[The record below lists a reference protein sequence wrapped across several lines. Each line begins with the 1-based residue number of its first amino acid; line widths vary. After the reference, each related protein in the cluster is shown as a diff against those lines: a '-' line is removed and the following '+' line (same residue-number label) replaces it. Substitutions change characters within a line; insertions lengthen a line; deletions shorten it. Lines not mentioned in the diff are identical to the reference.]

1 MKEKVL
7 ALIAQLRAGMQ
18 ARLTSLKSFYAHNKI
33 FVLGGLAGL
42 SILLVFWARLGFRV
56 SVSEFQAAPSPAQ
69 LTISCSGSSAVL
81 TWAVPDG
88 ANSNTIQEL
97 RPGASW
103 QNSFTDATLT
113 ATRFVDSSIVS
124 GTQWRHKSGASVASN
139 TVTCSSAPTSTAP
152 VSSLPSPVTL
162 SVQCSPAGNLLSWTA
177 PGAGSNSSSILRSV
191 DGATNVF
198 IREQIPAGVLSHL
211 DTGVSSG
218 RSYRYVFK
226 NHPQVSSNAVTCPS
240 PASGGGA
247 IVTPTPTP
255 IPTPSPTPIATPVP
269 SPTQISIAICDYAP
283 APQGCGYV
291 PGPSYNSTT
300 NCGMILSCAP
310 VPTPSV
316 ALQVQGAN
324 VSTGSSY
331 ASAVSLRPSNVVE
344 VRAVVRSDSAIAS
357 GAALQALLPQGLS
370 YMQDSTRVNG
380 VKIPANTVA
389 STGIPLGS
397 LGAGQELVVVFWAQ
411 SLYGSTVADA
421 YGEVRVIAR
430 ASGAS
435 ERAGTL
441 QVVFLR
447 ASSPTSGPATVP
459 TGPADGILLALV
471 ISASVTL
478 IYASYTHTRIYVS
491 RQARAVGRRH
501 DKPDFLS

>member
-1 MKEKVL
+1 
-7 ALIAQLRAGMQ
+7 
-18 ARLTSLKSFYAHNKI
+18 
-33 FVLGGLAGL
+33 
-42 SILLVFWARLGFRV
+42 
-56 SVSEFQAAPSPAQ
+56 
-69 LTISCSGSSAVL
+69 
-81 TWAVPDG
+81 
-88 ANSNTIQEL
+88 
-97 RPGASW
+97 
-103 QNSFTDATLT
+103 
-113 ATRFVDSSIVS
+113 
-124 GTQWRHKSGASVASN
+124 
-139 TVTCSSAPTSTAP
+139 
-152 VSSLPSPVTL
+152 
-162 SVQCSPAGNLLSWTA
+162 
-177 PGAGSNSSSILRSV
+177 
-191 DGATNVF
+191 
-198 IREQIPAGVLSHL
+198 
-211 DTGVSSG
+211 
-218 RSYRYVFK
+218 
-226 NHPQVSSNAVTCPS
+226 
-240 PASGGGA
+240 
-247 IVTPTPTP
+247 
-255 IPTPSPTPIATPVP
+255 
-269 SPTQISIAICDYAP
+269 
-283 APQGCGYV
+283 
-291 PGPSYNSTT
+291 
-300 NCGMILSCAP
+300 MILSCAP

-380 VKIPANTVA
+380 VKIPANTIA

-421 YGEVRVIAR
+421 YAEVRVIAR

-478 IYASYTHTRIYVS
+478 LYASYTHTRIYVS